1 MEFSFLSD
9 EEWAVKLSAGL
20 VVAENVF
27 VFLRS
32 LWDKV
37 DGSAGNNFF
46 YDITSNTRNFQLVFG
61 EEMRLWKVWFL
72 FSHCTMSEL

>member
-1 MEFSFLSD
+1 
-9 EEWAVKLSAGL
+9 VKLSAGL

-61 EEMRLWKVWFL
+61 EEMRL
-72 FSHCTMSEL
+72 